1 MTDYAPLLD
10 PRPDPPGWAITTFDA
25 LSWALPVVAAGMSIG
40 AGVEALN
47 HADQIAALIAIGA
60 GVVSALGVVVT
71 NWSSRIRDRRLERA
85 MALAGIAM
93 DTAEFANRRHPSHF

>member
-10 PRPDPPGWAITTFDA
+10 PRPDPPQWAVVTSDA
-25 LSWALPVVAAGMSIG
+25 LSWALPVIAAGASIV
-40 AGVEALN
+40 AGIEALN
-47 HADQIAALIAIGA
+47 GADRIAAMLAIGA
-60 GVVSALGVVVT
+60 GVASALGVVVT

-93 DTAEFANRRHPSHF
+93 DTVEFANRRQPGHW